1 MDIKRIVMAGGVLA
15 TAGAIGFVM
24 QNGDSAKMRYAAET
38 VPDISGTA
46 SEPLEV
52 TEITLTSA
60 VAGEAAEIK
69 PKSKALSNE
78 AVVEA
83 IAGPKAEEPV
93 VQINTAALGDIAVPE
108 SQSTELAAPASLCS
122 IDMTANPAAAAMVD
136 ISLKASCYPNERVT
150 FHHNG
155 MMFTEATDKDGML
168 NVSVPA
174 LAENA
179 VFIVAFANGEGAL
192 ADTKVPSLASFDRL
206 VVQSKASSELHI
218 NAFEYG
224 AGFRDEGHVA
234 ADSNRTKADAAEGI
248 GGFVTRLGDDKQGE
262 ALVAEIY
269 TFPTATAQRD
279 GDVHVSVD
287 AEVTT
292 ANCGL
297 RVEAQTLEVRR
308 AGSMK
313 VQDLTLPIPSCDA
326 VGDFLVLQNLLQD
339 LKVARN

>member
-24 QNGDSAKMRYAAET
+24 QNGESAKARYAGAS

-52 TEITLTSA
+52 TDITLTSS
-60 VAGEAAEIK
+60 VAGGKPEIATSSGSLKSDVMADAIAMPKEEAAA
-69 PKSKALSNE
+69 PK
-78 AVVEA
+78 VE
-83 IAGPKAEEPV
+83 
-93 VQINTAALGDIAVPE
+93 TAALGEINLPE
-108 SQSTELAAPASLCS
+108 TAAPELAAPASLCD
-122 IDMTANPAAAAMVD
+122 IDMSAEPGAAAMVD
-136 ISLKASCYPNERVT
+136 ISISASCYPNERVT

-155 MMFTEATDKDGML
+155 MMFTDATDKDGKL
-168 NVSVPA
+168 NLSIPA
-174 LAENA
+174 LSENA
-179 VFIVAFANGEGAL
+179 VFIAAFANGEGAL
-192 ADTKVPSLASFDRL
+192 ADTKVPSLEFYDRL

-218 NAFEYG
+218 NAFEFG
-224 AGFRDEGHVA
+224 ADFRDAGHV
-234 ADSNRTKADAAEGI
+234 DTKSDRTMADAAKGI
-248 GGFVTRLGDDKQGE
+248 GGFITSLGDGAQGE
-262 ALVAEIY
+262 ALIAEVY
-269 TFPTATAQRD
+269 TFPIATVKQE

-297 RVEAQTLEVRR
+297 RVEAQTLEVSR
-308 AGSMK
+308 AGKMK